1 MPSSQYT
8 SFVGSKFH
16 PDGAA
21 RTFPGNTIICFVDP
35 QRHAN
40 VFQECVW
47 AQEQLQGMQ
56 CRYKFGFL
64 PPDSFHMTVFELLC
78 DQVRTIQKWSR
89 FLPLSAS
96 LEETDR
102 FFLSKVSEAPAPAG
116 FRMRYRFIRWPAS
129 IEVKPADQETERA
142 LWSYR
147 NQVSEITGVR
157 FPDHDSY
164 RFHITLAYPLI
175 ELESTEQRE
184 VLMTFEKIE
193 QRLGRSFG
201 TFDAA
206 SPQLVFFD
214 DMFKFVPAEER
225 HTLTTRR

>member
-1 MPSSQYT
+1 MSPSRYT
-8 SFVGSKFH
+8 PFVGSKFYS
-16 PDGAA
+16 DGTA

-35 QRHAN
+35 HRHAN

-56 CRYKFGFL
+56 CRYKFSFL

-78 DQVRTIQKWSR
+78 DQVRTPQKWSR

-102 FFLSKVSEAPAPAG
+102 FFLSTVSETPAPAG
-116 FRMRYRFIRWPAS
+116 FRIRYRFIRWPTS
-129 IEVKPADQETERA
+129 IEVEPADQETA
-142 LWSYR
+142 LALQNYR
-147 NQVSEITGVR
+147 NRISEITGVR

-175 ELESTEQRE
+175 ELEPAEQRE
-184 VLMTFEKIE
+184 LLATFERIE

-214 DMFKFVPAEER
+214 DMFKFVPEGER
-225 HTLTTRR
+225 HMLTTRQ